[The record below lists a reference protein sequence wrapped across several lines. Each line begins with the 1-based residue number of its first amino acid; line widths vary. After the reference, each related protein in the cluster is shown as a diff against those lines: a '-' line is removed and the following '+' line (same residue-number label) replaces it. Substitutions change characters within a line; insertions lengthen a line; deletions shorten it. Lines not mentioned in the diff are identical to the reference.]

1 MEICSVMN
9 GDKHS
14 NKKSTNLLK
23 SNSKEELALDALC
36 YPKDIFTN
44 KSISPFQ
51 KKKKKERETNQ
62 ENHENQIGFIPEM
75 QRLLNKKNQ

>member
-23 SNSKEELALDALC
+23 SNSKEELALDGLC
-36 YPKDIFTN
+36 YSKDVFTN
-44 KSISPFQ
+44 KSITPF
-51 KKKKKERETNQ
+51 KK
-62 ENHENQIGFIPEM
+62 
-75 QRLLNKKNQ
+75 